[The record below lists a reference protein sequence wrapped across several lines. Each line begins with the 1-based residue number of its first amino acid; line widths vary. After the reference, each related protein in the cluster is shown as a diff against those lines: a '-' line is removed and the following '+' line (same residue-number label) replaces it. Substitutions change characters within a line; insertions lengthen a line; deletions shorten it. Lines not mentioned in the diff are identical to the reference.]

1 MADRK
6 QIAIKERILK
16 QAMEFWGVSDARDMD
31 PVIDL
36 LLEVFAYESNK
47 LHEEIE
53 QSDSRILHRLS
64 RILIGNKW
72 SLPKP
77 AHALMTITPNHGE
90 ICELDAEDHFY
101 AEKNI
106 FGKGDIQVFITPLFS
121 YKLVDAK
128 VRAIAYSDSIR
139 HSSDSFSISN
149 RFLWG
154 QKPYSRLLCMG
165 WNRRTQRGA

>member
-1 MADRK
+1 MSDKK

-16 QAMEFWGVSDARDMD
+16 QAMEFWGVSDIRDMD

-36 LLEVFAYESNK
+36 LLEVFAHESNK
-47 LHEEIE
+47 LHQEID

-90 ICELDAEDHFY
+90 CCELDAEDHFY

-128 VRAIAYSDSIR
+128 VKAIAYNDSIR
-139 HSSDSFSISN
+139 HSTDSFSTPT
-149 RFLWG
+149 RFLGPKNRIADYCVWVG
-154 QKPYSRLLCMG
+154 LDVQLLK
-165 WNRRTQRGA
+165 